1 MNGAATDNRVCVF
14 LRTEVSTDV
23 GCMCRSG
30 LAGSYV
36 STCSAWVGFAKQ
48 GPKAAALTDTHPQCV
63 CSRGSRLSPTR
74 GIICLSNT
82 FYFSHSV
89 EGTW

>member
-48 GPKAAALTDTHPQCV
+48 GPEAAALTDTHPQCV
-63 CSRGSRLSPTR
+63 FQRLQTV
-74 GIICLSNT
+74 SNT
-82 FYFSHSV
+82 WYYLSF
-89 EGTW
+89 